1 MQLAPSGVRSLCPG
15 WVTGYRDDASRAT
28 DGLPSAADA
37 PLQRSELAKSANH
50 VGSRSCDPEL
60 KVRQLIDRIADSRRT
75 VGTVEVDPLPKSP
88 RPRSRRATAIVLFG
102 FDSGAA
108 LATVVGVLVEVP
120 VMLSVVRIT
129 MRTKNWYERAAV
141 TRMQGASLR

>member
-1 MQLAPSGVRSLCPG
+1 MNVSCPS
-15 WVTGYRDDASRAT
+15 WVKLTRQARVPATG
-28 DGLPSAADA
+28 GLPSTADA

-60 KVRQLIDRIADSRRT
+60 KVRQLIDGIADSRRT

>member
-1 MQLAPSGVRSLCPG
+1 MTML
-15 WVTGYRDDASRAT
+15 VT
-28 DGLPSAADA
+28 
-37 PLQRSELAKSANH
+37 H
-50 VGSRSCDPEL
+50 
-60 KVRQLIDRIADSRRT
+60 
-75 VGTVEVDPLPKSP
+75 DPLPKSP

-120 VMLSVVRIT
+120 VMLSVVQIT